1 MNALVLALLIALALP
16 FSTPRQADAQE
27 VFTAVAVVNDEV
39 ISRLDF
45 EARLR
50 IALLASG
57 LPDTPET
64 INQISGPVLR
74 QLIDERL
81 QRQEAKRLSIE
92 VTEEEMDRGL
102 TEMAQRNGMTKE
114 QFINLLE
121 RNGAPLSSILD
132 QIRAS
137 ISWNKLL
144 SARVVPEVQVS
155 EEEVDQTVERLA
167 SQDNQVRVRLAEI
180 FLPFG
185 NGTGQEEARQLAER
199 LISQLAQG
207 TNFQQ
212 LAVQFSQAPTA
223 AAGGDTGFIPEA
235 QLAPDLAEV
244 VADMRPGE
252 LAGPI
257 PTVNGYY
264 IIAVIDR
271 QQSGPGGGGAVSGS
285 LRLTQILFDVEP
297 GQEEVALRRA
307 EEATTGINSCDAAN
321 AMAAEIGVGGSG
333 DIGEVR
339 LANLPQEIR
348 QIAINLPIGSPSQ
361 PIFTGDSVLVL
372 FVCDRDV
379 ETGGIDR
386 QFVSE
391 RLRRER
397 IDMLGT
403 RYMRDLRRAANIEI
417 RL

>member
-1 MNALVLALLIALALP
+1 MKAIVLALLVALALP
-16 FSTPRQADAQE
+16 LSGARQGEAQE

-57 LPDTPET
+57 LPETQET

-81 QRQEAKRLSIE
+81 QRQEARRLSID
-92 VTEEEMDRGL
+92 VTEQEMEQGL
-102 TEMAQRNGMTKE
+102 AEMAERNGMTRD
-114 QFINLLE
+114 QFVNLLE
-121 RNGAPLSSILD
+121 SNGAPVSSIRD

-144 SARVVPEVQVS
+144 GARVVPDVQVS
-155 EEEVDQTVERLA
+155 EEEIDQTVERLA
-167 SQDNQVRVRLAEI
+167 SQGNQVRVRLAEI

-185 NGTGQEEARQLAER
+185 GTTGQEEARELAER
-199 LISQLAQG
+199 LLSQLAQG

-223 AAGGDTGFIPEA
+223 AAGGDTGFIAEA
-235 QLAPDLAEV
+235 QLPPDLAEV

-252 LAGPI
+252 LAGPV

-271 QQSGPGGGGAVSGS
+271 EQSGPGGGDAASGD

-297 GQEEVALRRA
+297 GQEEAVLQRA
-307 EEATTGINSCDAAN
+307 EQATAGVNSCEAAN
-321 AMAAEIGVGGSG
+321 ALAAEIGVGGSG

-339 LANLPQEIR
+339 LGNLPRELR
-348 QIAINLPIGSPSQ
+348 EMALNLPIGAASQ

-372 FVCDRDV
+372 FVCERDI
-379 ETGGIDR
+379 EAGGVDR

-391 RLRRER
+391 SMRRER
-397 IDMLGT
+397 IDMLGA
-403 RYMRDLRRAANIEI
+403 RYMRDLRRAANIDI

>member
-1 MNALVLALLIALALP
+1 MKAIVLALLVALALP
-16 FSTPRQADAQE
+16 LSGARQGEAQE

-57 LPDTPET
+57 PPET
-64 INQISGPVLR
+64 QETLNQISGPVLR
-74 QLIDERL
+74 RLIDERL
-81 QRQEAKRLSIE
+81 QRQEARRLSID
-92 VTEEEMDRGL
+92 VTEQEMEQGL
-102 TEMAQRNGMTKE
+102 AEMAERNGMTRD
-114 QFINLLE
+114 QFVNLLE
-121 RNGAPLSSILD
+121 SNGAPVSSIRD

-144 SARVVPEVQVS
+144 GARVVPDVQVS
-155 EEEVDQTVERLA
+155 EEEIDQTVERLA
-167 SQDNQVRVRLAEI
+167 SQGNQVRVRLAEI

-185 NGTGQEEARQLAER
+185 GTTGQEEARELAER
-199 LISQLAQG
+199 LLSQLAQG

-223 AAGGDTGFIPEA
+223 AAGGDTGFIAEA
-235 QLAPDLAEV
+235 QLPPDLAEV

-252 LAGPI
+252 LAGPV

-271 QQSGPGGGGAVSGS
+271 EQSGPGGGDAASGD

-397 IDMLGT
+397 IDMLGA